1 MGRIRAA
8 GRGGMAG
15 RGMNML
21 VENLGG
27 FLWTAA
33 AFVVA
38 LSIIVAVHEY
48 GHYIV
53 GRWSGI
59 RAEVFSLG
67 FGPRLFSRRDR
78 RGTLWQVAA
87 IPLGGYVRF
96 LGDSNAASAGSGAE
110 VAPEL
115 SRQSLG
121 GAPLWARFATVAAGP
136 VFNFVLSIL
145 VFGGMAL
152 WQGMPVAEVQVGRLH
167 ATPPGVAMELR
178 PGDQVVALDGQPIAG
193 WVDLGRVAT
202 DLAPRESHDWTVM
215 RDGARITVPGP
226 DPMPP
231 LIAGIAPRS
240 PAADAGLQ
248 SGDVILSVDGKPVR
262 RFDELREHVAGA
274 AGRPV
279 LLSVWREGAGTADYT
294 LAAREQD
301 LPTETGYEKRWLI
314 GVTGGGTYFEPA
326 TRATGPLEALGI
338 GAARTW
344 DIIASSVSGLWAMIT
359 GQIGT
364 CNLGGAISIA
374 ETTGQ
379 AASAGGQNFI
389 WWIAVLSAAI
399 GFLNLLPVPVLDGG
413 HLMFYAYEAVTRR
426 PPSARV
432 VDILSAL
439 GMAAVLS
446 LMIFG
451 LTNDIFCP

>member
-1 MGRIRAA
+1 MIALIDG
-8 GRGGMAG
+8 
-15 RGMNML
+15 
-21 VENLGG
+21 LGG

-59 RAEVFSLG
+59 KAEVFSLG
-67 FGPRLFSRRDR
+67 FGPRLISRRDR
-78 RGTLWQVAA
+78 RGTLWQVAL

-96 LGDSNAASAGSGAE
+96 LGDSNAASAGSGE
-110 VAPEL
+110 VVAPDQA
-115 SRQSLG
+115 RRSLG
-121 GAPLWARFATVAAGP
+121 GAPLWARFATVSAGP
-136 VFNFVLSIL
+136 VFNFILSII
-145 VFGGMAL
+145 VFAGMAI
-152 WQGMPVAEVQVGRLH
+152 WQGMPVEDVQVGRLH
-167 ATPPGVAMELR
+167 ATPPGVELKLQ
-178 PGDQVVALDGQPIAG
+178 PGDRITALDGQPIAN
-193 WVDLGRVAT
+193 WADLGRVA
-202 DLAPRESHDWTVM
+202 AEVQPRETHDWTVI
-215 RDGARITVPGP
+215 RDGAEITVSGP
-226 DPMPP
+226 DPIPP
-231 LIAGIAPRS
+231 LITGIAPRS
-240 PAADAGLQ
+240 PAASAGLQ
-248 SGDVILSVDGKPVR
+248 PGDVILSIDGQPVS
-262 RFDELREHVAGA
+262 RFDQLRSHVAA
-274 AGRPV
+274 AEGKPV
-279 LLSVWREGAGTADYT
+279 LLSVWREGAGVADYA
-294 LAAREQD
+294 LAARQQD
-301 LPTETGYEKRWLI
+301 LPTATGYEKRWLI

-326 TRATGPLEALGI
+326 TRATGPVEAARI
-338 GAARTW
+338 GVQRTW

-359 GQIGT
+359 GQIGS

-413 HLMFYAYEAVTRR
+413 HLMFYLYEAITRR
-426 PPSARV
+426 PPSSRV